1 MRSYAVVRSCEPVQ
15 MIESG
20 DLQPSG
26 TEVVIA
32 VTRCGVCHS
41 DLHLQDGYYNMG
53 GGKKLMLAERG
64 IAPPFVMG
72 HEVLGRLIAKGPEAP
87 IGDDQ
92 IGKVFLVYPWLGC
105 GTCDACLRGDEN
117 LCSTP
122 CAIGINR
129 AGGYAEQCLVPH
141 PRYLIDVEGLD
152 PTLAATYACSG
163 LTAYSAIKK
172 VDLDKEKEFL
182 LVIGAGGVGLSAIH
196 IAQALGYKNIAVA
209 DIDAGKRAAAE
220 QAGAK
225 VSVDSSAP
233 DAVKSLRRLPGLIG
247 GVVDFVGAPTTAN
260 FGIAAVR
267 KAGTYVAVGL
277 FGGELAIA
285 LPALI
290 IRALD
295 LRGSYVGSLNEL
307 KELIA
312 LAKAGRIKP
321 LPVEK
326 LPLDD
331 VNLALDRLR
340 AGKVNGRLVLAR
352 T

>member
-1 MRSYAVVRSCEPVQ
+1 M
-15 MIESG
+15 
-20 DLQPSG
+20 
-26 TEVVIA
+26 
-32 VTRCGVCHS
+32 
-41 DLHLQDGYYNMG
+41 
-53 GGKKLMLAERG
+53 
-64 IAPPFVMG
+64 
-72 HEVLGRLIAKGPEAP
+72 
-87 IGDDQ
+87 
-92 IGKVFLVYPWLGC
+92 
-105 GTCDACLRGDEN
+105 
-117 LCSTP
+117 
-122 CAIGINR
+122 
-129 AGGYAEQCLVPH
+129 PH
-141 PRYLIDVEGLD
+141 PRYLIDVDGLD

-172 VDLDKEKEFL
+172 IDLDKEKEFL

-196 IAQALGYKNIAVA
+196 IAQALDYKNIAVA

-225 VSVDSSAP
+225 ISIDSSAP
-233 DAVKSLRRLPGLIG
+233 DAVKSLRRLPGPIG

-321 LPVEK
+321 LPVEN